1 MKTLT
6 AEIENLVA
14 EIPRQCG
21 LSAST
26 TRMFFEDRHE
36 TLQVQIRL
44 VPCDVTPYE
53 GDWLFLN
60 ASQDHHYPGLRDQLT
75 QFILE
80 HRKPEAA

>member
-1 MKTLT
+1 MKTVI
-6 AEIENLVA
+6 AEIEDLVA

-26 TRMFFEDRHE
+26 SRMFFEDSHE

-44 VPCDVTPYE
+44 VSCDVTPTDN
-53 GDWLFLN
+53 DWLFLN
-60 ASQDHHYPGLRDQLT
+60 ASQEHHYPGLRDQLA

-80 HRKPEAA
+80 HRKAEAA